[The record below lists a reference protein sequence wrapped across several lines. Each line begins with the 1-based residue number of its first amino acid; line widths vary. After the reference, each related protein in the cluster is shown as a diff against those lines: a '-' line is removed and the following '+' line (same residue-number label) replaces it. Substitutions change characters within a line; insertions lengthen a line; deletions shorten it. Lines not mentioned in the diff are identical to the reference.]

1 MLSAVFEIYQITS
14 FHFEKY
20 IIYLTYLGYFQ
31 STFNPIIYTVF
42 NKKFRRNFF
51 EIITCKNKKSRLKR
65 KYYPRY

>member
-51 EIITCKNKKSRLKR
+51 EIITCKSKKNRLKR
-65 KYYPRY
+65 KYYPTY